1 MSPEELSAAAG
12 VILSL
17 SFSYIPGLHER
28 YACLSPTQKRLVM
41 LGLLAAAALGA
52 VGLSCYGGSLGAPQP
67 IECSQ
72 AGVWGV
78 LKALLA
84 AVIAN
89 QSAFAVSPKRNCRDG
104 KTAPAA
110 AG

>member
-12 VILSL
+12 VVLSL

-28 YACLSPTQKRLVM
+28 YACLTPTHKRLVM
-41 LGLLAAAALGA
+41 LGLLCGAALGA
-52 VGLSCYGGSLGAPQP
+52 TLLSCYGSRVGAPQAV
-67 IECSQ
+67 ECSQ
-72 AGVWGV
+72 AGIWSL

-89 QSAFAVSPKRNCRDG
+89 QSAFAVSPKRSCLNG
-104 KTAPAA
+104 KTALEN
-110 AG
+110 G

>member
-28 YACLSPTQKRLVM
+28 YACLSPTHKRLVM
-41 LGLLAAAALGA
+41 LGLLGVAAMGA
-52 VGLSCYGGSLGAPQP
+52 YALSCYGGSLGGPQP
-67 IECSQ
+67 VECSQ
-72 AGVWGV
+72 AGIWGL
-78 LKALLA
+78 LKSLLA

-89 QSAFAVSPKRNCRDG
+89 QCAFSVSPKRFSRNG
-104 KTAPAA
+104 KTALESS
-110 AG
+110 